1 MKATLERRE
10 LRPAVLE
17 AEGLVRRYGGLT
29 AVANVSFVLRH
40 GEVLGLIGPNGAGKS
55 TTFDLLSGFRRL
67 HGGSLRLFGKVVT
80 GQSPRA
86 IARHGLVRT
95 FQHDG
100 LVRDISVYDNILI
113 GTLKAVRGWR
123 ERDKLVR
130 ETAGIV
136 GLSDQLEDVARSLPH
151 GKQRLLSIAIA
162 FAARPRILC
171 LDEPLTGLNPVEA
184 SRTVEII
191 RLIRD
196 QYGTSILFVEHN
208 IRAVMSLCDR
218 IVVLHYGQVLA
229 EGTPEEVSCDTRVI
243 EAYLGSAR

>member
-1 MKATLERRE
+1 MSATLDR
-10 LRPAVLE
+10 AGAQAVVLE
-17 AEGLVRRYGGLT
+17 ANELVRRFGGLI
-29 AVANVSFVLRH
+29 AVANVSFALRG

-55 TTFDLLSGFRRL
+55 TTFDLISGFRRL
-67 HGGSLRLFGKVVT
+67 HGGTIKLFGNVVT
-80 GQSPRA
+80 GHSPRTM
-86 IARHGLVRT
+86 ARYGLVRT

-100 LVRDISVYDNILI
+100 FVRDISVYDNILI
-113 GTLKAVRGWR
+113 GTLKTARGWR
-123 ERDKLVR
+123 ERDKLVG
-130 ETAGIV
+130 ETADIV
-136 GLSDQLEDVARSLPH
+136 GLSDHLEDTAQSLPH

-184 SRTVEII
+184 IRTVEII

-218 IVVLHYGQVLA
+218 IVVLNYGQVLA
-229 EGTPEEVSCDTRVI
+229 EGTPEEVSCNSRVI
-243 EAYLGSAR
+243 EAYLGSKR